1 MQYPAKM
8 IEVTDGIIF
17 IYNREEDFIK
27 DPDVKIEIVDKE
39 PVIIVADEYC
49 IPVNEINFRNEEIN
63 LYLMGAYPA
72 DLKVKL
78 FAIVGIDPLM
88 AGKIVAYREIAET
101 IPYAY

>member
-1 MQYPAKM
+1 
-8 IEVTDGIIF
+8 
-17 IYNREEDFIK
+17 
-27 DPDVKIEIVDKE
+27 
-39 PVIIVADEYC
+39 
-49 IPVNEINFRNEEIN
+49 
-63 LYLMGAYPA
+63 MGAYPA